1 MVVSDGL
8 YISTDLSLVGVTR
21 LSRHVLLHFSC
32 RAGISNISPANTVIT
47 ISNIP
52 LIKSFSRG
60 GGRAGHWP
68 VVGVTGLT
76 LSGGRRM
83 CRIITRYFQAM
94 IFLAGTGSFLLSLP
108 ALQSVTLILTT
119 LIRRHSLSSAK
130 AGQFLGFLQ
139 KKLCIYYHP
148 FTRSEGKTL
157 SPRL

>member
-1 MVVSDGL
+1 MSDGL

-60 GGRAGHWP
+60 GEGRPLASA

-76 LSGGRRM
+76 LSGLSRM
-83 CRIITRYFQAM
+83 CGIITRYFQAM

-139 KKLCIYYHP
+139 KKLCFYYHL
-148 FTRSEGKTL
+148 FTRSEGKT
-157 SPRL
+157 